1 MLNYN
6 IKVKIGYLGK
16 ELCEFKKYNEAIEYY
31 DEAIAINQK
40 NTKYW
45 LSKCKK
51 QN

>member
-1 MLNYN
+1 MLNFDLN
-6 IKVKIGYLGK
+6 VKIGYVGK
-16 ELCEFKKYNEAIEYY
+16 ELYELKKYNEAIEYY
-31 DEAIAINQK
+31 DKAIAINQK